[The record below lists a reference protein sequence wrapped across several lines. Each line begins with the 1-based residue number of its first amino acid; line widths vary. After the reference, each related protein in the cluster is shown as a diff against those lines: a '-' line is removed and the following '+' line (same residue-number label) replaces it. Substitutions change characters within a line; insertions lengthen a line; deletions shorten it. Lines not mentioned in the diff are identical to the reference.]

1 MNSPKYLDRCPIGC
15 DSELNDTDIL
25 LPEGCLKV
33 CSHCGQLISQC
44 SEQSFH
50 KSMEEFNDPKGT
62 WPTPITTSSLIRN
75 TKKILKEIEAVTEKD

>member
-15 DSELNDTDIL
+15 DSELKDTDIL

-62 WPTPITTSSLIRN
+62 WPLPKPQVALSAIPRKS
-75 TKKILKEIEAVTEKD
+75 